1 MKKSRFSANKLS
13 GYCGKL
19 NSQRKALHGS
29 KVLVLG
35 LACKP
40 NVDDEPACA
49 LTGRPLEVPTTG
61 IADYKQV
68 CAKYASSVR
77 AEPVDCFPSVRHR

>member
-1 MKKSRFSANKLS
+1 MKKSRFSANNLS

-40 NVDDEPACA
+40 NVDDEPAWCA
-49 LTGRPLEVPTTG
+49 
-61 IADYKQV
+61 
-68 CAKYASSVR
+68 S
-77 AEPVDCFPSVRHR
+77 